1 MGIIRKINKDDE
13 NKIAGGLTY
22 SHGND
27 RNKPYEV
34 IDDVSGEVVLRCRSK
49 SEAKNY
55 AKLHNYGTTEI
66 DWNNLKKLRDENK

>member
-1 MGIIRKINKDDE
+1 VIKIHRTLSSCINRYSKRTKKLSRRCRRKYLSFL
-13 NKIAGGLTY
+13 AV
-22 SHGND
+22 
-27 RNKPYEV
+27 P
-34 IDDVSGEVVLRCRSK
+34 GEVVLRCRSK